1 MATTYPSCLH
11 LNSMTTTVKS
21 KAPLPTL
28 GLWAVSTHLYPGAP
42 DSRHWCLSVDVGIV
56 EEEASGVSITTTFL
70 GSRSPCHL
78 VLTLNL
84 PCHCL
89 SSIYTW
95 TLCVYSVSYGHY
107 QKKCMYACN
116 SCRQFKGSCALS
128 ESLQSQQCSL
138 GPSCIRNHMRCFFHA
153 GSGVPLQIPRIKAS
167 GGTGPG
173 NCIY

>member
-1 MATTYPSCLH
+1 
-11 LNSMTTTVKS
+11 MTTTVKS

-56 EEEASGVSITTTFL
+56 EEEASGVSIITTFL

-95 TLCVYSVSYGHY
+95 TLCIYSVSSGHY

-138 GPSCIRNHMRCFFHA
+138 GPSCFRNHMRCFFHA